1 MSVIISLIAKS
12 LNISQKNVESTVK
25 LLGDGATIPF
35 ISRYRKEA
43 TGGLDEVQIA
53 NIKEMNE
60 KLLELEKRKEFI
72 IKSISEQEK
81 LTPELETHISESW
94 DSTEI
99 EDIYLP
105 FKPKRQTRAEKARK
119 KGLEGLAKWLMDQ
132 QSGSVS
138 SKASEFINDEVSDVE
153 DALQGARDIIA
164 EWVNEDA
171 RARQIVRN
179 IFSREA
185 VITSKVVNGK
195 EQEGEKYADYFDF
208 AAPLAKCP
216 SHRLLAIRRGESE
229 GFLRVSIS
237 AEEDKCLDRLV
248 PRYAKNDTEA
258 ADHVEDAVTD
268 AYKRLLKPSIETE
281 FAALS
286 KEKADESAIAVFAE
300 NLRQLLLSPPLGQQR
315 ILGIDPG
322 FRTGCKLV
330 CLDEQ
335 GNLLHNETIY
345 PHPPQNEFS
354 KAGNK
359 VVKMVSTYKIDA
371 IAIGNG
377 TASRETERFITN
389 LRYEKEVKV
398 FVVSENGAS
407 VYSASKIARE
417 EFPDYDVTVRGAV
430 SIGRRL
436 SDPLAELVKIDPKSI
451 GVGQYQHDVDQNK
464 LKRSLDQTVESC
476 VNLVGVNLNT
486 ASKHLLTYVSGLGG
500 SLAQNIIDYRS
511 ENGPFQ
517 SRKELKKVP
526 RLGPKAF
533 EQSAGFLRIPDA
545 KNPLDNSA
553 VHPENYSVVE
563 RMAKDLNTTVKELIN
578 NKPLIDSIE
587 INKYKTDTVGEE
599 TLTDILQE
607 LEKPGRDPRS
617 KVQVLEFDPNI
628 RTINDL
634 KEGMILPGI
643 VTNIT
648 NFGCFVDVGIK
659 ENGLVHISEMANRFI
674 SNPSE
679 VVSLHQH
686 VNAKVL
692 SVDLERKRIQ
702 LSLKV

>member
-81 LTPELETHISESW
+81 LTPELEKQISESW

-138 SKASEFINDEVSDVE
+138 SKASEFINDEVTDVE

-553 VHPENYSVVE
+553 VHPESYTIVE
-563 RMAKDLNTTVKELIN
+563 KMAKDLNTTVKELIN
-578 NKPLIDSIE
+578 NKSLIDSIE
-587 INKYKTDTVGEE
+587 TNKYKTDSVGEE